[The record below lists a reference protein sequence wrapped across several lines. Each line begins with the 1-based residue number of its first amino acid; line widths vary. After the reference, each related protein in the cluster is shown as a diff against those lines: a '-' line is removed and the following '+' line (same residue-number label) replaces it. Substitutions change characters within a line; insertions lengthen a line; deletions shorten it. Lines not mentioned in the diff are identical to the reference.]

1 MRAALILVAA
11 AHAGEPSPMAAAA
24 EILAEIQRQSEPTM
38 PAPAL
43 CWQQD
48 GPEAVVLAVHVDGQ
62 PLAPVDGTRAPTVAD
77 ALSLLPDGSEWAGAE
92 VEGVRE
98 CPTAG

>member
-1 MRAALILVAA
+1 VRAALILVAA